1 MQLRPQQ
8 KLPAQ
13 RAAVRQ
19 EISPDSDRSGK
30 SEEQKTARTQSWPC
44 YDRTCSPKQTG
55 GNDRVVRVIARLSR
69 DECKRVEARELLQST
84 AGSPIHRGLDTLDLN
99 EAKALLDTLEAFSAC
114 AVISG
119 SLAMSAAIG
128 RASSRVRCGPR

>member
-1 MQLRPQQ
+1 VYTKLAVLRSDMYAEANRRQCPR
-8 KLPAQ
+8 
-13 RAAVRQ
+13 RAGHR
-19 EISPDSDRSGK
+19 
-30 SEEQKTARTQSWPC
+30 
-44 YDRTCSPKQTG
+44 
-55 GNDRVVRVIARLSR
+55 ARLSR

>member
-1 MQLRPQQ
+1 M
-8 KLPAQ
+8 
-13 RAAVRQ
+13 
-19 EISPDSDRSGK
+19 
-30 SEEQKTARTQSWPC
+30 
-44 YDRTCSPKQTG
+44 PKQTD
-55 GNDRVVRVIARLSR
+55 GNARVVRVIARGSR
-69 DECKRVEARELLQST
+69 AMNVSELRLTSFLQST

-99 EAKALLDTLEAFSAC
+99 EAKALLDTLAAFSAC